1 MTKQSNKQK
10 NTILMH
16 QKLNLGYKVY
26 IKKMLIL
33 VIIVGTWLGFLFQE
47 WRKILIPTCVEVFY
61 THFNLPSANINL
73 PDKKKNSCHKLRI
86 P

>member
-1 MTKQSNKQK
+1 
-10 NTILMH
+10 MH

-26 IKKMLIL
+26 IKRMLIL

>member
-1 MTKQSNKQK
+1 
-10 NTILMH
+10 MH

-26 IKKMLIL
+26 IKRMLIL

-73 PDKKKNSCHKLRI
+73 PDKKKK
-86 P
+86 